1 MDFVAS
7 QRAEREKG
15 LRWVEDAHVEMCSYT
30 FVALSLL

>member
-15 LRWVEDAHVEMCSYT
+15 LRWVEDAHVD
-30 FVALSLL
+30 FIGFG